1 MRSEC
6 SPADCT
12 LTNVP
17 QDKLVE
23 HGTEHLPLPRGDGQ
37 RLLEAI
43 INGQELWFGVDDN
56 LTQETHT
63 HTS

>member
-6 SPADCT
+6 LPVACT

-17 QDKLVE
+17 QDKLVSLA
-23 HGTEHLPLPRGDGQ
+23 GGDGQ

-43 INGQELWFGVDDN
+43 IDGQDLWFGVDDN

-63 HTS
+63 HTSQD